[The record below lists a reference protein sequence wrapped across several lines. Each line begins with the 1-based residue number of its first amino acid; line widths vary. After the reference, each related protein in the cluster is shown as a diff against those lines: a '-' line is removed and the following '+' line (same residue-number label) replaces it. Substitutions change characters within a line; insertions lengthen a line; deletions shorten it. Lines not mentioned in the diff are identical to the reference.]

1 MEIRPYR
8 LEDYEQVRKNLEDG
22 NLLNADIDT
31 AERFAAKIRKDPE
44 SILVAAVDDKVV
56 GNIFIIDDGWRAL
69 LFRLA
74 VNKEYRE
81 CGIGNALLET
91 AEKAA
96 KARGHE
102 YVSFFADDKNTNLK
116 EFYHRRGYS
125 SDEGTLKFMFKRLE
139 KESYTK

>member
-22 NLLNADIDT
+22 GLLNADIDT

-56 GNIFIIDDGWRAL
+56 GNIFLIDDGWRAL
-69 LFRLA
+69 LFRLT

-81 CGIGNALLET
+81 CGIGSALLET
-91 AEKAA
+91 SEKAA

-102 YVSFFADDKNTNLK
+102 YVSFFVDDKNTYLK
-116 EFYHRRGYS
+116 EYYRRRGYS
-125 SDEGTLKFMFKRLE
+125 SNKGALKFMFKRL
-139 KESYTK
+139 KE